1 MYGGITTWRD
11 YLSLRRVIV
20 TLGVAG
26 TMGAVEWLALGHP
39 IGLGFG
45 LLMGLLALIDR
56 LAPDLVF
63 LDVQMPDLDG
73 FGVLRGLAR
82 PPRYV
87 VFTTAYD
94 RFALEAFAVG
104 ALDYLLKPFGERE
117 LGRAIARARD
127 REAEARFQ
135 EGYQRLLTA
144 LERPRHLQ
152 SLPVTHLQNILLLP
166 VGEID
171 CFEADSALEMV
182 TVRTGGKS
190 YSSELTLTELEQRL
204 DPARFFRAHRR
215 AILNLGK
222 LLRLEPLEG
231 GRYLAVLSSG
241 ERVEV
246 SRSASRKL
254 RERLG
259 L

>member
-1 MYGGITTWRD
+1 MTRELSPLRALIVDDEQRARRHLARMLSAWPSLELCAEASGGKQ
-11 YLSLRRVIV
+11 
-20 TLGVAG
+20 
-26 TMGAVEWLALGHP
+26 AV
-39 IGLGFG
+39 
-45 LLMGLLALIDR
+45 ALIDE
-56 LAPDLVF
+56 LAPELVF
-63 LDVQMPDLDG
+63 LDLQMPDLDG
-73 FGVLRGLAR
+73 FGVLRELAR

-117 LGRAIARARD
+117 LARAISRALE

-135 EGYQRLLTA
+135 EGYRRLLAA
-144 LERPRHLQ
+144 LERPRHLE
-152 SLPVTHLQNILLLP
+152 SLPVTQLQNILLLP

-171 CFEADSALEMV
+171 CFEADSGLEMV
-182 TVRTGGKS
+182 TVRTGGKA
-190 YSSELTLTELEQRL
+190 YSTELTLAELEQRL
-204 DPARFFRAHRR
+204 DPTRFFRAHRR
-215 AILNLGK
+215 AIVNVGK

-231 GRYLAVLSSG
+231 GRYTAVLSDG